1 MYNNVSILLHKVLG
15 LIIGEV
21 VSEKVWLK
29 ENGGLSKLTTA
40 ILYLSWAAI
49 SDSIGIGY
57 TPINRTICFL
67 SKSAY
72 KIIF

>member
-1 MYNNVSILLHKVLG
+1 MAQRKGFYDIPG
-15 LIIGEV
+15 Q
-21 VSEKVWLK
+21 
-29 ENGGLSKLTTA
+29 NGGLSKLTTA

-49 SDSIGIGY
+49 SDSVGIGY
-57 TPINRTICFL
+57 TLVNRTICFL